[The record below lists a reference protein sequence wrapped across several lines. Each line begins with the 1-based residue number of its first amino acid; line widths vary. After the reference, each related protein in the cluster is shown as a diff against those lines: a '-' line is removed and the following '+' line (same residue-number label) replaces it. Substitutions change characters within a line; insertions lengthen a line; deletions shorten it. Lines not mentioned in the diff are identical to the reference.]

1 MVRSVGPGAS
11 ADARG
16 QRSAPLRHT
25 ARKLASIL
33 GADSSRRRPGA
44 EARGVRLREM
54 KRVTRAV
61 QVEELADLLERP
73 PRATLAFVSGG
84 RIEALPVALRYEQ
97 GRYFVGLARG
107 PEPPAGR
114 VKLLVDDGP
123 WYFDLR
129 GIWVRGTLATCKAPA
144 GAPSTSAWYE
154 LTPEK
159 TVAWHY
165 GRLREV

>member
-1 MVRSVGPGAS
+1 
-11 ADARG
+11 
-16 QRSAPLRHT
+16 
-25 ARKLASIL
+25 
-33 GADSSRRRPGA
+33 
-44 EARGVRLREM
+44 M

-61 QVEELADLLERP
+61 DVDELADLLEWP

-97 GRYFVGLARG
+97 GRYFVGLGAG
-107 PEPPAGR
+107 MEPPAGR

-129 GIWVRGTLATCKAPA
+129 GVWVRGTLAACQARA
-144 GAPSTSAWYE
+144 GATGMRDWCE